1 MTTMYPASRPTVDE
15 VTMCT
20 VTEFNEHTGFS
31 VTVDEYDLDGFL
43 MLTDLHSKKI
53 RGPISNFLKVGTQLP
68 LSVVDSGKGDGA
80 VFLSKKDVKEQQ
92 VKECKIRYL
101 LNNKLVAL
109 AKRLPGDTEHW
120 LSTFRAINSP
130 DHLEEEHPWT
140 LIQQRDLDELGL
152 SEEQC
157 QTIMAN
163 HAKLF
168 GIKPQCLRAQFTVYS
183 FAVDGN
189 QRVKDALIGIVARWN
204 RPSDAVNVNVD
215 VDAIWTA
222 EDLYEDNTRCNLTIL
237 PIGLPTFQLKVT
249 AYNRER
255 CHEAYS
261 AIKQEIIK
269 AGLDHC
275 TFNDPE
281 REI

>member
-1 MTTMYPASRPTVDE
+1 MYPVSRPTVDE

-20 VTEFNEHTGFS
+20 VTEFSENTGFS

-43 MLTDLHSKKI
+43 MLSELHTKKI

-68 LSVVDSGKGDGA
+68 LSVVDPGKGDGA
-80 VFLSKKDVKEQQ
+80 VFLSKKDVNEQQ

-101 LNNKLVAL
+101 LNNKLFAL

-120 LSTFRAINSP
+120 LSTFREINSP
-130 DHLEEEHPWT
+130 DLQEEEHPWT
-140 LIQQRDLDELGL
+140 LIQQRDWDGL
-152 SEEQC
+152 RLSDEQC
-157 QTIMAN
+157 QTIITN

-183 FAVDGN
+183 FAIDGN

-204 RPSDAVNVNVD
+204 RPLNAADADADAV
-215 VDAIWTA
+215 WTA

-255 CHEAYS
+255 CHEVYS

-275 TFNDPE
+275 TFTDPE
-281 REI
+281 REN

>member
-1 MTTMYPASRPTVDE
+1 MTTVYPVSRPTVDE

-20 VTEFNEHTGFS
+20 VTEFNENAGLRVS
-31 VTVDEYDLDGFL
+31 VDEYGLDGFL
-43 MLTDLHSKKI
+43 MLSELHNKKI

-68 LSVVDSGKGDGA
+68 LSVVDQGKGDGA

-92 VKECKIRYL
+92 VKECKTRYQ

-109 AKRLPGDTEHW
+109 AKRLPGDTEQW
-120 LSTFRAINSP
+120 LSTFREINSP

-140 LIQQRDLDELGL
+140 LIQHRDLDELGL

-157 QTIMAN
+157 QIIMAN

-183 FAVDGN
+183 FAIDGN
-189 QRVKDALIGIVARWN
+189 QRVKDALIGILNRWN
-204 RPSDAVNVNVD
+204 RPPNGADETEKV
-215 VDAIWTA
+215 WTA
-222 EDLYEDNTRCNLTIL
+222 EDLYEDNTRCNLTML
-237 PIGLPTFQLKVT
+237 PIGLPTFQLKVS
-249 AYNRER
+249 AYNHER
-255 CHEAYS
+255 CHEVYS
-261 AIKQEIIK
+261 AIKQEITE

-275 TFNDPE
+275 IFNDPV
-281 REI
+281 REN

>member
-1 MTTMYPASRPTVDE
+1 MTIMYPASRPTVDE

-20 VTEFNEHTGFS
+20 VTEFSENTGLS
-31 VTVDEYDLDGFL
+31 VSVDEYDLAGFL

-68 LSVVDSGKGDGA
+68 LSVVDPGKGDGA

-101 LNNKLVAL
+101 LNNKLFAL
-109 AKRLPGDTEHW
+109 AKRLPGDPEHW
-120 LSTFRAINSP
+120 LSTFREINSP
-130 DHLEEEHPWT
+130 DLQEEEHPWT
-140 LIQQRDLDELGL
+140 LIQRRDLDGLGL
-152 SEEQC
+152 SDEQC
-157 QTIMAN
+157 QIIVAN

-183 FAVDGN
+183 FAVNGN
-189 QRVKDALIGIVARWN
+189 QRVKDALINILNHWN
-204 RPSDAVNVNVD
+204 RPPNGVDETENV
-215 VDAIWTA
+215 WTA

-249 AYNRER
+249 AYNHER
-255 CHEAYS
+255 CHEVYS
-261 AIKQEIIK
+261 AIKQEISR

-281 REI
+281 RDN